1 MSPRVIPRFAASLL
15 LAALAAGA
23 RADEPK
29 VYRWVGQDG
38 RVYTSNS
45 PPKDGKGLIE
55 APPQGKAAAAPRSVP
70 ARIPAR
76 TSIPAAPDSEG
87 DSCARYA
94 AYVASWRDAQQS
106 VESWEATID
115 RLESRTDNFV
125 RRNDTA
131 YNDSLDR
138 ASQHLD
144 EARDRAS
151 RIEAEG
157 RAAGMPQSCLT
168 E

>member
-1 MSPRVIPRFAASLL
+1 MSPRAILRLAVPLL
-15 LAALAAGA
+15 LAALAGGA

-45 PPKDGKGLIE
+45 PPKDGVGLIT
-55 APPQGKAAAAPRSVP
+55 A
-70 ARIPAR
+70 PAR
-76 TSIPAAPDSEG
+76 TPAPAAPDADG
-87 DSCARYA
+87 DSCDRFGS
-94 AYVASWRDAQQS
+94 YVASWRDAQRS

-115 RLESRTDNFV
+115 RLESRTDDFV

-144 EARDRAS
+144 EARERAS
-151 RIEAEG
+151 QIEAEG
-157 RAAGMPQSCLT
+157 RRAGMPQSCLV

>member
-1 MSPRVIPRFAASLL
+1 MSPRVISVFAVAVL

-55 APPQGKAAAAPRSVP
+55 APPQGKAAPAPRAVR
-70 ARIPAR
+70 APAR

-87 DSCARYA
+87 DSCARY
-94 AYVASWRDAQQS
+94 VAVVANWRDAQQS

-115 RLESRTDNFV
+115 RLESRTDNFL

-138 ASQHLD
+138 ANQHLD

>member
-1 MSPRVIPRFAASLL
+1 MSPRVMQHFAAALL

-55 APPQGKAAAAPRSVP
+55 APAPGKPAAAPRAVRAP
-70 ARIPAR
+70 ARSSLAG
-76 TSIPAAPDSEG
+76 APDSEG
-87 DSCARYA
+87 DSCDRYA
-94 AYVASWRDAQQS
+94 AYVANWREAQQP

-115 RLESRTDNFV
+115 RLESPTDGFV

-131 YNDSLDR
+131 YN
-138 ASQHLD
+138 
-144 EARDRAS
+144 
-151 RIEAEG
+151 
-157 RAAGMPQSCLT
+157 
-168 E
+168 